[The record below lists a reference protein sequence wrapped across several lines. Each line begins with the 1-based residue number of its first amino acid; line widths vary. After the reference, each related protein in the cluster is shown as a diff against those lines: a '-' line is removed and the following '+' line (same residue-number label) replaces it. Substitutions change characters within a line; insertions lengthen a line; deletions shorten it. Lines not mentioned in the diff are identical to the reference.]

1 MSTLTYQPEAER
13 YYADGYW
20 RPGDL
25 WGDFA
30 ARAQASPHK
39 VALLLDDRRITYR
52 DLRRAAV
59 ALSSRLAASVQPG
72 DVVLLLGRHSIEAAV
87 ALLGCL
93 HRGAVLAPLPPMF
106 NVRSSR
112 PSPVRRGRRRSSA
125 SAARGRSPSA
135 SRRRRSSSSS

>member
-13 YYADGYW
+13 YYAEGHW
-20 RPGDL
+20 RAGDL

-30 ARAQASPHK
+30 ARAEAAPDQ
-39 VALLLDDRRITYR
+39 VALLLDDRRITYGQ
-52 DLRRAAV
+52 LRRAAV
-59 ALSSRLAASVQPG
+59 ALSSRLATSVQPG

-106 NVRSSR
+106 NATQLSALAGQSR
-112 PSPVRRGRRRSSA
+112 GKAIVGFGGEKEIA
-125 SAARGRSPSA
+125 KCAQAAPRVGQ
-135 SRRRRSSSSS
+135 